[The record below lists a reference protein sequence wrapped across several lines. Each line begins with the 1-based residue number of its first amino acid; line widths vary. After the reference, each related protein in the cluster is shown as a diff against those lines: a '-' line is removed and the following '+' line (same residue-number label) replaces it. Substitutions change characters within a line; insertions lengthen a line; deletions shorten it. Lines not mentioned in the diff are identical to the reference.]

1 MYQAS
6 EPHHLSASL
15 PPIREEVFASMWR
28 LFVHIGKFWSN
39 MDAPEPYKTQLYT
52 FMVNRISL
60 DPIYHQYYLLA
71 KEVTDR
77 LIDKLGEDAAYAFL
91 FTDPEAADTASK
103 SALALTRQFVS
114 NEFIAWQLAL
124 GGFKAWGALNYC
136 GYIGGAYI
144 PGETVPYR
152 TSENQS

>member
-6 EPHHLSASL
+6 EQHPLSASL
-15 PPIREEVFASMWR
+15 PPIGEDVFASMWR
-28 LFVHIGKFWSN
+28 MFVQIGKFWNN
-39 MDAPEPYKTQLYT
+39 MDDPAPYKTQLYT

-60 DPIYHQYYLLA
+60 DPTYHHYYILA
-71 KEVTDR
+71 KQVTDQ

-91 FTDPEAADTASK
+91 FTDPSATTAST
-103 SALALTRQFVS
+103 SPLALTHRYVS

-144 PGETVPYR
+144 PGQAVPYR

>member
-6 EPHHLSASL
+6 EPHHLSAGL

-39 MDAPEPYKTQLYT
+39 MDQPDQYQTQLYS

-60 DPIYHQYYLLA
+60 DPMYHEYYILA
-71 KEVTDR
+71 KQVTDQ
-77 LIDKLGEDAAYAFL
+77 LIERLGEDAAYAFL
-91 FTDPEAADTASK
+91 FTAPDAGKAST
-103 SALALTRQFVS
+103 SALALTRRHVS

-144 PGETVPYR
+144 PGDTVPYR
-152 TSENQS
+152 TSESQS